1 MRSKP
6 KLFPTIFLQRPF
18 LGVILGSFWGQ
29 FYQYIPEFPQC
40 RSVIKNPQTV
50 GITWFFRISWDEQI
64 LPVKV
69 SSRLVRMRPP
79 NSNPGSNSRKTPVR
93 KPDPVGLCLF
103 LYQYPVAVVDFML
116 DDLSCPSCEGFEA
129 GLKFL
134 VLILHLDRPVTL
146 CLACTRQGETALLR
160 LIRAPPPPHTGRSI

>member
-6 KLFPTIFLQRPF
+6 RLFPTIFLQRPF

-29 FYQYIPEFPQC
+29 FYRYIPEFPQC

-69 SSRLVRMRPP
+69 SSRLVRMRSLIRIRAAAPEP
-79 NSNPGSNSRKTPVR
+79 SRPIR
-93 KPDPVGLCLF
+93 GGCFLFCCILF
-103 LYQYPVAVVDFML
+103 LYSGNWPPAQRLGADTCPAVIVEILRAYVAAVTPADKPVPEEQGSVQNL
-116 DDLSCPSCEGFEA
+116 A
-129 GLKFL
+129 GIRRICRVK
-134 VLILHLDRPVTL
+134 P
-146 CLACTRQGETALLR
+146 QLLQ
-160 LIRAPPPPHTGRSI
+160 A

>member
-1 MRSKP
+1 MRSKNLEISTSSQGFL

-69 SSRLVRMRPP
+69 SSRLVRMR
-79 NSNPGSNSRKTPVR
+79 SPVR
-93 KPDPVGLCLF
+93 IWVAAPTFESGNARVSALF
-103 LYQYPVAVVDFML
+103 L
-116 DDLSCPSCEGFEA
+116 LSRHKMPKIAKSSS
-129 GLKFL
+129 
-134 VLILHLDRPVTL
+134 RPF
-146 CLACTRQGETALLR
+146 
-160 LIRAPPPPHTGRSI
+160 